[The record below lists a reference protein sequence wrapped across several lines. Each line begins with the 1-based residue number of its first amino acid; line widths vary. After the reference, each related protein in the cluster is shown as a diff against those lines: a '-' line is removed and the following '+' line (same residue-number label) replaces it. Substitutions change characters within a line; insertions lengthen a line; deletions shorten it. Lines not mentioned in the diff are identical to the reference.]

1 MRLRGTKV
9 ELEEAGE
16 DTDGMA
22 NSVSQLQQKL
32 LALSHGKVNI
42 MSDADTYKN
51 STEILRDM
59 ADAWGEMTDAERAAA
74 LELMGGKRQG
84 NILASIIENF
94 DIVEDVI
101 QKSMDAEGSA
111 IEENEKYLDSIDGKT
126 KQFTNSLQTMWMNAI
141 DSEVVKGFVD
151 FGTTLIRIFDQINQ
165 NNPLGILGSLVIVG
179 GTLYGAYKGFPKIL
193 SLVVRSIKGSV
204 VAITANISASKAL
217 RAEQIAGIATEEA
230 IALSK
235 SKTAA
240 VTGTKLV
247 EMLAEKN
254 ATISNT
260 ALDWLAAHAEEN
272 LTRQKIL
279 AAVASG
285 ELAKADAVAMLATS
299 GLARSVKDLWAAF
312 LASPLAPIAAGLLAI
327 GATLWVIDYF
337 TVSFKEAKEQLEK
350 TTEELETVQS
360 EIESLNNELKTT
372 SDRIDEL
379 NAKDKLTIVEEEE
392 LKALRAQNDELKAQ
406 IELKKQS
413 EQILKNQQAKD
424 ALAAYE
430 RDESFKTISYIE
442 TDSTGAATGDFVE
455 LAPEVDRYLED
466 RRKNTEALTKANK
479 ELEKAQKD
487 LLNTGGKDTRSGW
500 EKFWGLKSDEQK
512 AVDDAIANV
521 EKYEKAV
528 EDSEGNI
535 VNLLKEREELYG
547 DVGFFYG
554 DPKDLTETQKQWNET
569 LTQIKAD
576 AYKAYI
582 ELDNTGKAASNAFK
596 EISSRQFFSDELEN
610 IQNQVGITGEELA
623 DMWAN
628 AVPETEDPYGLRA
641 FIQNLIDAGIIA
653 DTSVESMQRVVDLSI
668 AMSDSTSDAEKA
680 NKRLARSQ
688 KRLEYYKLAKELN
701 KYKNIQGKMDDILV
715 RDLKTKKAQLLA
727 LAAEIEAYDILGDEI
742 DDIKQKY
749 ADLEAAKE
757 TDENRKYGDN
767 LADAIATLI
776 EGYQTT
782 NLGTGAV
789 GAARN
794 ILIPESVYEGAK
806 TTREKLD
813 KEYEY
818 LTQTLGKFMS
828 IEYGD
833 DGVLTNVELTP
844 SGIDTFLDM
853 LVSKELMT
861 KSEDGIYKFT
871 DKASTD
877 LGMLAKQAD
886 VTKDV
891 LYAVFTAVDEAD
903 ANRPFTGS
911 SVFDHFI
918 QDTETQLHNAQL
930 KLTNSEIDLIDAQ
943 QEVFKYDK
951 GTEEYKKAFE
961 DQETALKNYN
971 AALLEYS
978 EASKLARKDAADFLK
993 TQEKYNKKQEEINGL
1008 LDDYNKASEEDKG
1021 GIAKQIEEATKEL
1034 SEYGAL
1040 LEDYGVS
1047 EFTITIAMEQI
1058 DADIAAIE
1066 DKYENFA
1073 DQVEFDE
1080 KSGKYQLKSGIT
1092 FVEGTEDQ
1100 KAMDEY
1106 IALLNEK
1113 YALNVFLGDDAID
1126 SLSVLQDIASTLQTI
1141 SDVLTGVTT
1150 KKWIISVGANIGKKV
1165 QEFWDWVTGN
1175 SGDVQVDI
1183 PATNTSSSTNNSIAS
1198 GNLIHVNG
1206 SDGIK
1211 SNEHNSLVGELGRE
1225 MVADPRTGTY
1235 YTVGDNGAEFVDLPK
1250 GAIVFNHKQT
1260 EALLRNGHI
1269 SSRGR
1274 ALVNG
1279 NAYAGEDEVLRY
1291 LTQGNPT
1298 ASGALSKP
1306 LQDFG
1311 HIIEDATSSTDD
1323 AKDSFDELI
1332 DWFEILTEETDH
1344 QISVMEAQLD
1354 NAVGIDQKSSIY
1366 AGLAVLEK
1374 NKMDDYNKG
1383 IALYTKEANKFLS
1396 KIPDKYKAMA
1406 KDGSVAIT
1414 EFIGE
1419 ANESTVEA
1427 INNYRNYIGKVHDL
1441 QQGLIESETHIS
1453 NLRVEKLQMIS
1464 EEYDN
1469 QIGLLESLNNKIQSQ
1484 IDLLEEQ
1491 GERISANYYNAM
1503 IANTEQQIALMNSK
1517 RAAMQAE
1524 FNNAVASGDVKYA
1537 SSDWYEMKNAIDAVD
1552 ASILEAQ
1559 TSIASFEKSIRDL
1572 HWEEFDRI
1580 IDRISSVAD
1589 EAANL
1594 RDLLGEDEDMV
1605 DEMGDWTKEGI
1616 ASLGLLAQEMENAE
1630 YRAKLYADE
1639 IEWLNKNWKKEG
1651 YSVDEYNEKLQ
1662 ELKDGQ
1668 WGSIDA
1674 YENAK
1679 DAIVDLNKTRV
1690 DAVKDG
1696 LQKEIDAYEEL
1707 IEKQKESLQAQKD
1720 EHDWRNTVKDHTN
1733 KISDIQRQIDAL
1745 AGDTSAAANA
1755 RRKQLQE
1762 ELAAAEDEYNET
1774 LYDRE
1779 IEMQQEALDKELEMY
1794 RENKEAEMEE
1804 WDKYLTQ
1811 EEKVLQDSFT
1821 AVKANAELIHTTLLE
1836 TATKYGISITSN
1848 ITEPWKQGQ
1857 NAIAAYST
1865 EFDNATSSYISQ
1877 LDSIRQSLI
1886 NLQNQANITA
1896 GALLNTLNQSYTY
1909 SGENTTSGG
1918 NTTSR
1923 NNYFLPE
1930 YSLPTNGGNTGSAN
1944 STAGASSVSVG
1955 SKVTVDQ
1962 SATNFT
1968 RDGGNGTKMQ
1978 SWVPGSSFDVMQV
1991 SGNEVLIGKNGQVT
2005 GWVKKSD
2012 LVGYSSGGNSGGG
2025 SSRGGSSSGGGSSST
2040 SKTYTGSSSSGGTY
2054 TIGSEKGKDFVSK
2067 APAGSKLTGGDGSK
2081 WTKNSDGST
2090 TIEKNG
2096 KKYTVPKHAKGTM
2109 GVKSDEL
2116 AWIDENGLEEIV
2128 MHAQDGRLTYLTKGS
2143 AVIPNPLVDNIME
2156 WGKIDPR
2163 TWIDKNRPNTIPA
2176 NIMTQNN
2183 HIELSVAKL
2192 IHIEHADKDSIPE
2205 IQEAVKKQLDSY
2217 MKTLNAG
2224 IKKYSR

>member
-1 MRLRGTKV
+1 MNNFAISSTGIGEALQRSASALAAAGNSIDESVALITAANSVVQNPEQVGTALKTLSMRLRGTKV

-84 NILASIIENF
+84 NVLASIIENF

-179 GTLYGAYKGFPKIL
+179 GTLYGAYKGLPQLFSSGIS
-193 SLVVRSIKGSV
+193 SLAQYAVGIKGVQLATEGLTKSQY
-204 VAITANISASKAL
+204 ATQLATTILGDKQKEAALAALFGASADDTAT
-217 RAEQIAGIATEEA
+217 IATNLKTKAEIRAALAATGLEGKELDLAVSSVLAA
-230 IALSK
+230 IG
-235 SKTAA
+235 SKTLSGSLTLLAKNIGA
-240 VTGTKLV
+240 VT
-247 EMLAEKN
+247 LA
-254 ATISNT
+254 
-260 ALDWLAAHAEEN
+260 
-272 LTRQKIL
+272 IL
-279 AAVASG
+279 
-285 ELAKADAVAMLATS
+285 K
-299 GLARSVKDLWAAF
+299 
-312 LASPLAPIAAGLLAI
+312 SPIFWI
-327 GATLWVIDYF
+327 GATIVGVIAAIDYF
-337 TVSFKEAKEQLEK
+337 TLSFKEAKEQLEK

-406 IELKKQS
+406 IELEKQR

-528 EDSEGNI
+528 EDSESNI

-767 LADAIATLI
+767 LADAVATLI

-1080 KSGKYQLKSGIT
+1080 KSGKAS
-1092 FVEGTEDQ
+1092 
-1100 KAMDEY
+1100 
-1106 IALLNEK
+1106 N
-1113 YALNVFLGDDAID
+1113 
-1126 SLSVLQDIASTLQTI
+1126 STL
-1141 SDVLTGVTT
+1141 
-1150 KKWIISVGANIGKKV
+1150 
-1165 QEFWDWVTGN
+1165 
-1175 SGDVQVDI
+1175 
-1183 PATNTSSSTNNSIAS
+1183 
-1198 GNLIHVNG
+1198 
-1206 SDGIK
+1206 
-1211 SNEHNSLVGELGRE
+1211 
-1225 MVADPRTGTY
+1225 
-1235 YTVGDNGAEFVDLPK
+1235 
-1250 GAIVFNHKQT
+1250 
-1260 EALLRNGHI
+1260 
-1269 SSRGR
+1269 
-1274 ALVNG
+1274 
-1279 NAYAGEDEVLRY
+1279 
-1291 LTQGNPT
+1291 
-1298 ASGALSKP
+1298 LS
-1306 LQDFG
+1306 
-1311 HIIEDATSSTDD
+1311 
-1323 AKDSFDELI
+1323 
-1332 DWFEILTEETDH
+1332 
-1344 QISVMEAQLD
+1344 
-1354 NAVGIDQKSSIY
+1354 
-1366 AGLAVLEK
+1366 
-1374 NKMDDYNKG
+1374 
-1383 IALYTKEANKFLS
+1383 
-1396 KIPDKYKAMA
+1396 
-1406 KDGSVAIT
+1406 
-1414 EFIGE
+1414 
-1419 ANESTVEA
+1419 
-1427 INNYRNYIGKVHDL
+1427 
-1441 QQGLIESETHIS
+1441 
-1453 NLRVEKLQMIS
+1453 
-1464 EEYDN
+1464 
-1469 QIGLLESLNNKIQSQ
+1469 
-1484 IDLLEEQ
+1484 
-1491 GERISANYYNAM
+1491 
-1503 IANTEQQIALMNSK
+1503 
-1517 RAAMQAE
+1517 
-1524 FNNAVASGDVKYA
+1524 FNNCAALRTRSN
-1537 SSDWYEMKNAIDAVD
+1537 SP
-1552 ASILEAQ
+1552 AQ
-1559 TSIASFEKSIRDL
+1559 
-1572 HWEEFDRI
+1572 
-1580 IDRISSVAD
+1580 
-1589 EAANL
+1589 
-1594 RDLLGEDEDMV
+1594 
-1605 DEMGDWTKEGI
+1605 
-1616 ASLGLLAQEMENAE
+1616 
-1630 YRAKLYADE
+1630 
-1639 IEWLNKNWKKEG
+1639 
-1651 YSVDEYNEKLQ
+1651 YSPY
-1662 ELKDGQ
+1662 
-1668 WGSIDA
+1668 
-1674 YENAK
+1674 
-1679 DAIVDLNKTRV
+1679 
-1690 DAVKDG
+1690 
-1696 LQKEIDAYEEL
+1696 
-1707 IEKQKESLQAQKD
+1707 
-1720 EHDWRNTVKDHTN
+1720 
-1733 KISDIQRQIDAL
+1733 KI
-1745 AGDTSAAANA
+1745 
-1755 RRKQLQE
+1755 
-1762 ELAAAEDEYNET
+1762 
-1774 LYDRE
+1774 
-1779 IEMQQEALDKELEMY
+1779 
-1794 RENKEAEMEE
+1794 
-1804 WDKYLTQ
+1804 
-1811 EEKVLQDSFT
+1811 
-1821 AVKANAELIHTTLLE
+1821 
-1836 TATKYGISITSN
+1836 
-1848 ITEPWKQGQ
+1848 
-1857 NAIAAYST
+1857 
-1865 EFDNATSSYISQ
+1865 
-1877 LDSIRQSLI
+1877 
-1886 NLQNQANITA
+1886 
-1896 GALLNTLNQSYTY
+1896 
-1909 SGENTTSGG
+1909 
-1918 NTTSR
+1918 
-1923 NNYFLPE
+1923 
-1930 YSLPTNGGNTGSAN
+1930 
-1944 STAGASSVSVG
+1944 
-1955 SKVTVDQ
+1955 
-1962 SATNFT
+1962 
-1968 RDGGNGTKMQ
+1968 
-1978 SWVPGSSFDVMQV
+1978 
-1991 SGNEVLIGKNGQVT
+1991 
-2005 GWVKKSD
+2005 
-2012 LVGYSSGGNSGGG
+2012 
-2025 SSRGGSSSGGGSSST
+2025 
-2040 SKTYTGSSSSGGTY
+2040 
-2054 TIGSEKGKDFVSK
+2054 
-2067 APAGSKLTGGDGSK
+2067 
-2081 WTKNSDGST
+2081 
-2090 TIEKNG
+2090 
-2096 KKYTVPKHAKGTM
+2096 
-2109 GVKSDEL
+2109 
-2116 AWIDENGLEEIV
+2116 
-2128 MHAQDGRLTYLTKGS
+2128 
-2143 AVIPNPLVDNIME
+2143 
-2156 WGKIDPR
+2156 
-2163 TWIDKNRPNTIPA
+2163 
-2176 NIMTQNN
+2176 
-2183 HIELSVAKL
+2183 
-2192 IHIEHADKDSIPE
+2192 
-2205 IQEAVKKQLDSY
+2205 
-2217 MKTLNAG
+2217 
-2224 IKKYSR
+2224 

>member
-126 KQFTNSLQTMWMNAI
+126 KQFTNTLQTMWMNAI

-179 GTLYGAYKGFPKIL
+179 GTLYGAYKGFPALIGLITTATKARI
-193 SLVVRSIKGSV
+193 G
-204 VAITANISASKAL
+204 AITA
-217 RAEQIAGIATEEA
+217 ETIATEALNNAKAREQIMSIDSLTDKQKEAAVSALLTTVKGKETISTSLNTVEKIKAALATQGLQDAEVEA
-230 IALSK
+230 IISALGLTGAN
-235 SKTAA
+235 KTLADSFKA
-240 VTGTKLV
+240 VG
-247 EMLAEKN
+247 AS
-254 ATISNT
+254 A
-260 ALDWLAAHAEEN
+260 LAA
-272 LTRQKIL
+272 L
-279 AAVASG
+279 
-285 ELAKADAVAMLATS
+285 KAI
-299 GLARSVKDLWAAF
+299 W
-312 LASPLAPIAAGLLAI
+312 PILAI
-327 GATLWVIDYF
+327 GAVIGVAVVAIDYF

-350 TTEELETVQS
+350 TSEELETVQS

-406 IELKKQS
+406 IELEKQR

-466 RRKNTEALTKANK
+466 RRKNTEALIKANK
-479 ELEKAQKD
+479 DLEKAQND

-528 EDSEGNI
+528 EDSESNI

-576 AYKAYI
+576 AHKAYI
-582 ELDNTGKAASNAFK
+582 ELDNTGKAVSNAFK

-610 IQNQVGITGEELA
+610 IQNQVGITGEDLTA
-623 DMWAN
+623 MWEN
-628 AVPETEDPYGLRA
+628 AAPETEDPYGLRA
-641 FIQNLIDAGIIA
+641 FIQNLIDAGVIA
-653 DTSVESMQRVVDLSI
+653 DTSAESMQKVVDLAI
-668 AMSDSTSDAEKA
+668 IMSDGTSDAEQA

-688 KRLEYYKLAKELN
+688 KRLDYYKLAKQLN
-701 KYKNIQGKMDDILV
+701 GYINAQDGTISNDKEAIEITRKKMQALAIEIDAYDLLSDKLSEAKQSFEEFSNAQETDANSDYTDDISAMF
-715 RDLKTKKAQLLA
+715 KA
-727 LAAEIEAYDILGDEI
+727 IVD
-742 DDIKQKY
+742 
-749 ADLEAAKE
+749 
-757 TDENRKYGDN
+757 
-767 LADAIATLI
+767 
-776 EGYQTT
+776 GYQSAEMGSETFK
-782 NLGTGAV
+782 
-789 GAARN
+789 AAFTS
-794 ILIPESVYEGAK
+794 LIPESVYKDIDTLQGKYEAAASYIRDTLSNYFNIEYDDDGAIS
-806 TTREKLD
+806 
-813 KEYEY
+813 
-818 LTQTLGKFMS
+818 S
-828 IEYGD
+828 IEVATKNIQNFIEDAKAKGLMD
-833 DGVLTNVELTP
+833 FTDGVWTVNETDFEQFAKKM
-844 SGIDTFLDM
+844 GITEEM
-853 LVSKELMT
+853 LVAIGEQMDKVDADWITGDRTSFFD
-861 KSEDGIYKFT
+861 SFT
-871 DKASTD
+871 
-877 LGMLAKQAD
+877 M
-886 VTKDV
+886 
-891 LYAVFTAVDEAD
+891 
-903 ANRPFTGS
+903 
-911 SVFDHFI
+911 
-918 QDTETQLHNAQL
+918 DTET
-930 KLTNSEIDLIDAQ
+930 EIYKNVQALAALDEQLIDGKISA
-943 QEVFKYDK
+943 D
-951 GTEEYKKAFE
+951 EYKAKY
-961 DQETALKNYN
+961 QEFTDSIKRNTNDAIENIKGYN
-971 AALLEYS
+971 
-978 EASKLARKDAADFLK
+978 EASKEVDGLAEQLASAKDKLK
-993 TQEKYNKKQEEINGL
+993 ELQDSGASESEINL
-1008 LDDYNKASEEDKG
+1008 AYKDITDI
-1021 GIAKQIEEATKEL
+1021 IAKLDIAQQKKDEFTVPSQIELTFAQDSIAAQYEALKAQWTNT
-1034 SEYGAL
+1034 
-1040 LEDYGVS
+1040 
-1047 EFTITIAMEQI
+1047 TITLPV
-1058 DADIAAIE
+1058 D
-1066 DKYENFA
+1066 
-1073 DQVEFDE
+1073 
-1080 KSGKYQLKSGIT
+1080 
-1092 FVEGTEDQ
+1092 
-1100 KAMDEY
+1100 
-1106 IALLNEK
+1106 
-1113 YALNVFLGDDAID
+1113 LNVD
-1126 SLSVLQDIASTLQTI
+1126 
-1141 SDVLTGVTT
+1141 
-1150 KKWIISVGANIGKKV
+1150 
-1165 QEFWDWVTGN
+1165 
-1175 SGDVQVDI
+1175 
-1183 PATNTSSSTNNSIAS
+1183 PATNQLIKFDEESGEYVISAELEGLSDAEMGLLQEYVDLVNTQATINVYMDNYEQEAQKVEDLKAVAQETQNILANLDVTVEAAEAIKTLENIKSLSESLKDKTVKVTTVEEKVDAGTRSPTWLEKVFGFAKGTAYAQGNWGAGVNTNNA
-1198 GNLIHVNG
+1198 
-1206 SDGIK
+1206 
-1211 SNEHNSLVGELGRE
+1211 LVGELGPELRVRDGKYE
-1225 MVADPRTGTY
+1225 LLGE
-1235 YTVGDNGAEFVDLPK
+1235 NGAEFTDVKPND
-1250 GAIVFNHKQT
+1250 IIFNAKQT
-1260 EALLRNGHI
+1260 EEIFKNGHI
-1269 SSRGR
+1269 NSRGK
-1274 ALVNG
+1274 
-1279 NAYAGEDEVLRY
+1279 AYASGTSGTMYPGGAITSAFGGEIPNWLPKDN
-1291 LTQGNPT
+1291 TI
-1298 ASGALSKP
+1298 
-1306 LQDFG
+1306 QDFG
-1311 HIIEDATSSTDD
+1311 HIIEDATSSADD

-1332 DWFEILTEETDH
+1332 DWFEILTEEIDH
-1344 QISVMEAQLD
+1344 QISIMEAQLD
-1354 NAVGIDQKSSIY
+1354 NAVGVDQKSSIY

-1396 KIPDKYKAMA
+1396 QIPDKYKAMA

-1414 EFIGE
+1414 EFVGE
-1419 ANESTVEA
+1419 ANEAAVDA
-1427 INNYRNYIGKVHDL
+1427 INSYRDYIGKVHDL
-1441 QQGLIESETHIS
+1441 QQQLIETETRIS
-1453 NLRVEKLQMIS
+1453 NLRVEKIQMIS
-1464 EEYDN
+1464 EEYEN
-1469 QIGLLESLNNKIQSQ
+1469 QIGLIENLNNKIQSQ

-1491 GERISANYYNAM
+1491 SERISANYYNAM
-1503 IANTEQQIALMNSK
+1503 IANTEQQIALMNSQ

-1616 ASLGLLAQEMENAE
+1616 ASLGLLAQEMENAK

-1668 WGSIDA
+1668 WDSIDA
-1674 YENAK
+1674 YESAK

-1690 DAVKDG
+1690 DAIKDG
-1696 LQKEIDAYEEL
+1696 IEKEIDAYQKL
-1707 IEKQKESLQAQKD
+1707 IEAQKESLQAQKD
-1720 EHDWRNTVKDHTN
+1720 EHDWRNTVKDHTT
-1733 KISDIQRQIDAL
+1733 KISDIQRQIDSM
-1745 AGDTSAAANA
+1745 AGDTSAAASA

-1779 IEMQQEALDKELEMY
+1779 IEMQQETLDKELEMY

-1821 AVKANAELIHTTLLE
+1821 AVKANAELIHATLLE

-1865 EFDNATSSYISQ
+1865 EFDNATSNYISQ

-1944 STAGASSVSVG
+1944 STAGANSVSVG

-1968 RDGGNGTKMQ
+1968 RDGGKGTKMQ

-2128 MHAQDGRLTYLTKGS
+2128 MHAQGGKLTYLTKGS
-2143 AVIPNPLVDNIME
+2143 TVIPHDISENLIELGKVDPQM
-2156 WGKIDPR
+2156 WM
-2163 TWIDKNRPNTIPA
+2163 DKNRPNTIPA

>member
-1 MRLRGTKV
+1 MSAGNDLEQSVAMIAAANRVLQDPSQVGSALRTISLRIRGTSVK
-9 ELEEAGE
+9 ELEALGE
-16 DTDGMA
+16 ETDGA
-22 NSVSQLQQKL
+22 VESVSKLQEKIKGL
-32 LALSHGKVNI
+32 TGI
-42 MSDADTYKN
+42 D
-51 STEILRDM
+51 IL
-59 ADAWGEMTDAERAAA
+59 TDAGDYKSTYEVLKEIAEVWPTLSDMSRAGA
-74 LELMGGKRQG
+74 LELLAGKNRSNAVAAILT
-84 NILASIIENF
+84 NI
-94 DIVEDVI
+94 EDLEGAYEKAM
-101 QKSMDAEGSA
+101 QAEGSA
-111 IEENEKYLDSIDGKT
+111 MAENEKYLDSIQGRID
-126 KQFTNSLQTMWMNAI
+126 QFNNAFQTMWNDELGSGIIKAFIGIGTEAVKLIDKLGLLQTIVLGFAAI
-141 DSEVVKGFVD
+141 KFGKILFKGFKFSD
-151 FGTTLIRIFDQINQ
+151 IIKEISSLTMGMNIFK
-165 NNPLGILGSLVIVG
+165 
-179 GTLYGAYKGFPKIL
+179 KG
-193 SLVVRSIKGSV
+193 
-204 VAITANISASKAL
+204 
-217 RAEQIAGIATEEA
+217 A
-230 IALSK
+230 IASTLASTGQ
-235 SKTAA
+235 TAA
-240 VTGTKLV
+240 NGL
-247 EMLAEKN
+247 
-254 ATISNT
+254 
-260 ALDWLAAHAEEN
+260 
-272 LTRQKIL
+272 
-279 AAVASG
+279 
-285 ELAKADAVAMLATS
+285 LATS
-299 GLARSVKDLWAAF
+299 FKVLALDIWGAVK
-312 LASPLAPIAAGLLAI
+312 AI
-327 GATLWVIDYF
+327 GAFLLTNPVGWAILATGAIVGIIAAINHF
-337 TVSFKEAKEQLEK
+337 TVSFEEAKEQLEK
-350 TTEELETVQS
+350 TSEELETVQS

-406 IELKKQS
+406 IELEKQR

-528 EDSEGNI
+528 EDSENNI
-535 VNLLKEREELYG
+535 VSLLKEREELYG

-576 AYKAYI
+576 AHKTYI

-623 DMWAN
+623 GMWAN

-668 AMSDSTSDAEKA
+668 AMSDGTSDAEKA

-701 KYKNIQGKMDDILV
+701 KYTNNIENLTDAQREEINTIRKKMSALAVEIDGYDLLGDKLSEVKQSFEEFSSAQEADSNSDYTDDISAMLQAV
-715 RDLKTKKAQLLA
+715 
-727 LAAEIEAYDILGDEI
+727 
-742 DDIKQKY
+742 
-749 ADLEAAKE
+749 
-757 TDENRKYGDN
+757 
-767 LADAIATLI
+767 I
-776 EGYQTT
+776 EGYQSAEMGSEAFKSAFTS
-782 NLGTGAV
+782 
-789 GAARN
+789 
-794 ILIPESVYEGAK
+794 LIPESVYKDIDTLQGKYEAAASYIRDTLSNYFNIEYDDDGLVSSIEVTTKNIQNFIEDAEAK
-806 TTREKLD
+806 GLMTFTDGVWKVNETDFEQFAQKMGITEEMLLAIGEQMDKVDADWITGDLTSFFDSFTMDAETEIYKNIKALAALD
-813 KEYEY
+813 EQLLDNKISSDEYASKYKEYTDKIKENTNEIISNINGY
-818 LTQTLGKFMS
+818 NEATKNVDSLTEQ
-828 IEYGD
+828 
-833 DGVLTNVELTP
+833 LTSAKDKL
-844 SGIDTFLDM
+844 
-853 LVSKELMT
+853 KELQDSGASESEINLA
-861 KSEDGIYKFT
+861 SEDIKRIIGELDIAINQKNE
-871 DKASTD
+871 
-877 LGMLAKQAD
+877 LGMPSQIELEFAQDSISAQYEALKAQWTNETITLPVDLNVDPATNQLIKFDEESGEYVISAELEGLSDAEMGLLQEYVDLVNTQGTINVYMDNYEQEAQKVEDLKAVAQETQNILANLD
-886 VTKDV
+886 VTVEATEAIKTLNTVKSLADSIKDKTV
-891 LYAVFTAVDEAD
+891 NVTTY
-903 ANRPFTGS
+903 
-911 SVFDHFI
+911 
-918 QDTETQLHNAQL
+918 TET
-930 KLTNSEIDLIDAQ
+930 
-943 QEVFKYDK
+943 VDK
-951 GTEEYKKAFE
+951 GTRKEKWYEALWTFAKG
-961 DQETALKNYN
+961 TAY
-971 AALLEYS
+971 AQGSWRA
-978 EASKLARKDAADFLK
+978 
-993 TQEKYNKKQEEINGL
+993 
-1008 LDDYNKASEEDKG
+1008 
-1021 GIAKQIEEATKEL
+1021 
-1034 SEYGAL
+1034 
-1040 LEDYGVS
+1040 GVS
-1047 EFTITIAMEQI
+1047 TN
-1058 DADIAAIE
+1058 DA
-1066 DKYENFA
+1066 
-1073 DQVEFDE
+1073 
-1080 KSGKYQLKSGIT
+1080 
-1092 FVEGTEDQ
+1092 
-1100 KAMDEY
+1100 
-1106 IALLNEK
+1106 
-1113 YALNVFLGDDAID
+1113 
-1126 SLSVLQDIASTLQTI
+1126 
-1141 SDVLTGVTT
+1141 
-1150 KKWIISVGANIGKKV
+1150 
-1165 QEFWDWVTGN
+1165 
-1175 SGDVQVDI
+1175 
-1183 PATNTSSSTNNSIAS
+1183 
-1198 GNLIHVNG
+1198 
-1206 SDGIK
+1206 
-1211 SNEHNSLVGELGRE
+1211 LVGELGPELRVRDGKYE
-1225 MVADPRTGTY
+1225 VLGE
-1235 YTVGDNGAEFVDLPK
+1235 NGAEFTDVKPND
-1250 GAIVFNHKQT
+1250 IIFNAKQT
-1260 EALLRNGHI
+1260 EEIFKNGHI
-1269 SSRGR
+1269 SSRGK
-1274 ALVNG
+1274 
-1279 NAYAGEDEVLRY
+1279 AYVGGTSGTMYTGGAIAPAFGGEVLNWFPRDN
-1291 LTQGNPT
+1291 TI
-1298 ASGALSKP
+1298 
-1306 LQDFG
+1306 QDFG
-1311 HIIEDATSSTDD
+1311 HIIEDATSSADD

-1332 DWFEILTEETDH
+1332 DWFEILTEEIDH

-1374 NKMDDYNKG
+1374 NKMDAYNKG

-1396 KIPDKYKAMA
+1396 QIPDKYKAMA

-1414 EFIGE
+1414 EFVGE
-1419 ANESTVEA
+1419 ANEAAVDA
-1427 INNYRNYIGKVHDL
+1427 INSYRDYIGKVHDL
-1441 QQGLIESETHIS
+1441 QQQLIETETRIS
-1453 NLRVEKLQMIS
+1453 NLRVEKIQMIS
-1464 EEYDN
+1464 EEYEN
-1469 QIGLLESLNNKIQSQ
+1469 QIGLIENLNNKIQSQ

-1491 GERISANYYNAM
+1491 SERISANYYNAM
-1503 IANTEQQIALMNSK
+1503 IANTEQQIALMNSQ
-1517 RAAMQAE
+1517 RGAMQAE

-1668 WGSIDA
+1668 WDSIDA
-1674 YENAK
+1674 YESAK

-1690 DAVKDG
+1690 DAIKDG
-1696 LQKEIDAYEEL
+1696 IEKEIDAYQKL
-1707 IEKQKESLQAQKD
+1707 IEAQKESLQAQKD
-1720 EHDWRNTVKDHTN
+1720 EHDWRNTVKDHTT
-1733 KISDIQRQIDAL
+1733 KISDIQRQIDSM
-1745 AGDTSAAANA
+1745 AGDTSAAASA

-1865 EFDNATSSYISQ
+1865 EFDNATSNYISQ

-1909 SGENTTSGG
+1909 SGQNTTSGG

-1930 YSLPTNGGNTGSAN
+1930 YPLPTNGGNTGSAN
-1944 STAGASSVSVG
+1944 SAAGASSVSVG

-2025 SSRGGSSSGGGSSST
+2025 SSGRGSSSGGGS

-2128 MHAQDGRLTYLTKGS
+2128 MHAQGGKLTYLTKGS
-2143 AVIPNPLVDNIME
+2143 AVIPHDISENLIELGKVDPQM
-2156 WGKIDPR
+2156 WM
-2163 TWIDKNRPNTIPA
+2163 DKNRPNTIPA

>member
-1 MRLRGTKV
+1 MNNFAISSTGIGEALQRSASALAAAGNSIDESVALITAANSVVQNPEQVGTALKTLSMRLRGTKV

-84 NILASIIENF
+84 NVLASIIENF

-126 KQFTNSLQTMWMNAI
+126 KQFTNTLQTMWMNAI

-179 GTLYGAYKGFPKIL
+179 GTLYGAYKGFPALIGLITTEKIKAAL
-193 SLVVRSIKGSV
+193 ATQGLEGAEAEAIITALGLTGANTTLAGSFKAVGAAALAALKAIWPILVIGAVIGVAV
-204 VAITANISASKAL
+204 VAI
-217 RAEQIAGIATEEA
+217 
-230 IALSK
+230 
-235 SKTAA
+235 
-240 VTGTKLV
+240 
-247 EMLAEKN
+247 
-254 ATISNT
+254 
-260 ALDWLAAHAEEN
+260 DH
-272 LTRQKIL
+272 
-279 AAVASG
+279 
-285 ELAKADAVAMLATS
+285 
-299 GLARSVKDLWAAF
+299 
-312 LASPLAPIAAGLLAI
+312 
-327 GATLWVIDYF
+327 F

-406 IELKKQS
+406 IELEKQR

-487 LLNTGGKDTRSGW
+487 LLNTGGNDTRSGW

-528 EDSEGNI
+528 EDSESNI

-554 DPKDLTETQKQWNET
+554 DPKNLTKAQKQWNET

-628 AVPETEDPYGLRA
+628 AVPETKDPYGLRA

-668 AMSDSTSDAEKA
+668 AMSDGSSKAEIA
-680 NKRLARSQ
+680 NKRLTRSQ

-701 KYKNIQGKMDDILV
+701 KYTNNVENLTDAQREEINTIRKKMSALAVEIDEYDLLGDKLSEVKQSFEEFSSAQEADSNSDYTDDISAMLQAV
-715 RDLKTKKAQLLA
+715 
-727 LAAEIEAYDILGDEI
+727 
-742 DDIKQKY
+742 
-749 ADLEAAKE
+749 
-757 TDENRKYGDN
+757 
-767 LADAIATLI
+767 I
-776 EGYQTT
+776 EGYQSAEMGSEAFKSAFTS
-782 NLGTGAV
+782 
-789 GAARN
+789 
-794 ILIPESVYEGAK
+794 LIPESVYKDIDTLQGK
-806 TTREKLD
+806 
-813 KEYEY
+813 YEAAASY
-818 LTQTLGKFMS
+818 IRDTLSNYFN

-833 DGVLTNVELTP
+833 DG
-844 SGIDTFLDM
+844 
-853 LVSKELMT
+853 LVSSIEVTTKNIQNFIEDAEAKGLMTFTDGVWKVNENDFEQFAQKMGITEEMLLAIGEQMDKVDADWITGDLTSFFDSFTMDAETEIYKNIKALAALDEQLLDNKISPDEYASKYKEYTDKIKENTNEIISNINGYNEATKNVDSLTEQLTSAKDKLKELQDSGASESEINLA
-861 KSEDGIYKFT
+861 SEDIQRIIEELDIAINKK
-871 DKASTD
+871 DE
-877 LGMLAKQAD
+877 LGMPSQIELEFAQDSISAQYEALKAQWTNETITLPVDLNVDPATNQLIKFDEESGEYVISAELEGLSDAEMGLLQEYVALVNTQRTINVYMDNYEQEAQKVEDLKAVAQETQDILENLD
-886 VTKDV
+886 VTVEATEAIKTLNTVKSLADSIKDKTV
-891 LYAVFTAVDEAD
+891 NVTIY
-903 ANRPFTGS
+903 
-911 SVFDHFI
+911 
-918 QDTETQLHNAQL
+918 TET
-930 KLTNSEIDLIDAQ
+930 
-943 QEVFKYDK
+943 VDK
-951 GTEEYKKAFE
+951 GTRKEKWYEALWPFAKG
-961 DQETALKNYN
+961 TAY
-971 AALLEYS
+971 AQGSWRA
-978 EASKLARKDAADFLK
+978 
-993 TQEKYNKKQEEINGL
+993 
-1008 LDDYNKASEEDKG
+1008 
-1021 GIAKQIEEATKEL
+1021 
-1034 SEYGAL
+1034 
-1040 LEDYGVS
+1040 GVS
-1047 EFTITIAMEQI
+1047 TN
-1058 DADIAAIE
+1058 DA
-1066 DKYENFA
+1066 
-1073 DQVEFDE
+1073 
-1080 KSGKYQLKSGIT
+1080 
-1092 FVEGTEDQ
+1092 
-1100 KAMDEY
+1100 
-1106 IALLNEK
+1106 
-1113 YALNVFLGDDAID
+1113 
-1126 SLSVLQDIASTLQTI
+1126 
-1141 SDVLTGVTT
+1141 
-1150 KKWIISVGANIGKKV
+1150 
-1165 QEFWDWVTGN
+1165 
-1175 SGDVQVDI
+1175 
-1183 PATNTSSSTNNSIAS
+1183 
-1198 GNLIHVNG
+1198 
-1206 SDGIK
+1206 
-1211 SNEHNSLVGELGRE
+1211 LVGELGPELRVRDGKYE
-1225 MVADPRTGTY
+1225 VLGE
-1235 YTVGDNGAEFVDLPK
+1235 NGAEFTDVKPND
-1250 GAIVFNHKQT
+1250 IIFNAKQT
-1260 EALLRNGHI
+1260 EEIFKNGHI
-1269 SSRGR
+1269 SSRGK
-1274 ALVNG
+1274 
-1279 NAYAGEDEVLRY
+1279 AYVDGTSGTIASAFGGEVPNWFPRDN
-1291 LTQGNPT
+1291 T
-1298 ASGALSKP
+1298 

-1332 DWFEILTEETDH
+1332 DWFEILTEEVDH

-1491 GERISANYYNAM
+1491 GERISANYYNAI
-1503 IANTEQQIALMNSK
+1503 IANTEQQIAFMNSK

-1594 RDLLGEDEDMV
+1594 RDLLGEGEDMV

-1674 YENAK
+1674 YESAK
-1679 DAIVDLNKTRV
+1679 DAILDLNKVRV
-1690 DAVKDG
+1690 DAIKDG
-1696 LQKEIDAYEEL
+1696 IEKEIDAYQKL
-1707 IEKQKESLQAQKD
+1707 IEAQKESLQAKKD
-1720 EHDWRNTVKDHTN
+1720 
-1733 KISDIQRQIDAL
+1733 
-1745 AGDTSAAANA
+1745 
-1755 RRKQLQE
+1755 
-1762 ELAAAEDEYNET
+1762 
-1774 LYDRE
+1774 
-1779 IEMQQEALDKELEMY
+1779 
-1794 RENKEAEMEE
+1794 
-1804 WDKYLTQ
+1804 
-1811 EEKVLQDSFT
+1811 
-1821 AVKANAELIHTTLLE
+1821 
-1836 TATKYGISITSN
+1836 
-1848 ITEPWKQGQ
+1848 
-1857 NAIAAYST
+1857 
-1865 EFDNATSSYISQ
+1865 
-1877 LDSIRQSLI
+1877 
-1886 NLQNQANITA
+1886 
-1896 GALLNTLNQSYTY
+1896 
-1909 SGENTTSGG
+1909 
-1918 NTTSR
+1918 
-1923 NNYFLPE
+1923 
-1930 YSLPTNGGNTGSAN
+1930 
-1944 STAGASSVSVG
+1944 
-1955 SKVTVDQ
+1955 
-1962 SATNFT
+1962 
-1968 RDGGNGTKMQ
+1968 
-1978 SWVPGSSFDVMQV
+1978 
-1991 SGNEVLIGKNGQVT
+1991 
-2005 GWVKKSD
+2005 
-2012 LVGYSSGGNSGGG
+2012 
-2025 SSRGGSSSGGGSSST
+2025 
-2040 SKTYTGSSSSGGTY
+2040 
-2054 TIGSEKGKDFVSK
+2054 
-2067 APAGSKLTGGDGSK
+2067 
-2081 WTKNSDGST
+2081 
-2090 TIEKNG
+2090 
-2096 KKYTVPKHAKGTM
+2096 
-2109 GVKSDEL
+2109 
-2116 AWIDENGLEEIV
+2116 
-2128 MHAQDGRLTYLTKGS
+2128 
-2143 AVIPNPLVDNIME
+2143 
-2156 WGKIDPR
+2156 
-2163 TWIDKNRPNTIPA
+2163 
-2176 NIMTQNN
+2176 
-2183 HIELSVAKL
+2183 
-2192 IHIEHADKDSIPE
+2192 
-2205 IQEAVKKQLDSY
+2205 
-2217 MKTLNAG
+2217 
-2224 IKKYSR
+2224 

>member
-1 MRLRGTKV
+1 MRIRGTSVK
-9 ELEEAGE
+9 ELEALGE
-16 DTDGMA
+16 ETDGA
-22 NSVSQLQQKL
+22 VESVSKLQEKIKGL
-32 LALSHGKVNI
+32 TGV
-42 MSDADTYKN
+42 D
-51 STEILRDM
+51 IL
-59 ADAWGEMTDAERAAA
+59 TDAGDYKSTYEVLKEIAEVWPTLSDMSRAGA
-74 LELMGGKRQG
+74 LELLAGKNRSNAVAAILT
-84 NILASIIENF
+84 NI
-94 DIVEDVI
+94 EDLEGAYEKAM
-101 QKSMDAEGSA
+101 QAEGSA
-111 IEENEKYLDSIDGKT
+111 MAENEKYLDSIQGRID
-126 KQFTNSLQTMWMNAI
+126 QFNNALQTMWN
-141 DSEVVKGFVD
+141 DE
-151 FGTTLIRIFDQINQ
+151 
-165 NNPLGILGSLVIVG
+165 LGSGIIKAFIGIGTEAVKLIDKLGLLQTIV
-179 GTLYGAYKGFPKIL
+179 LGFAAIKFGKIL
-193 SLVVRSIKGSV
+193 FNGFKFSDIIKEISSLTMGMNIFKKG
-204 VAITANISASKAL
+204 
-217 RAEQIAGIATEEA
+217 A
-230 IALSK
+230 IASTLASTGQ
-235 SKTAA
+235 TAA
-240 VTGTKLV
+240 NGL
-247 EMLAEKN
+247 
-254 ATISNT
+254 
-260 ALDWLAAHAEEN
+260 
-272 LTRQKIL
+272 
-279 AAVASG
+279 
-285 ELAKADAVAMLATS
+285 LATS
-299 GLARSVKDLWAAF
+299 FKVLALDIWGAVK
-312 LASPLAPIAAGLLAI
+312 AI
-327 GATLWVIDYF
+327 GAFLLTNPVGWAILATGAIVGIIAAINHF

-350 TTEELETVQS
+350 TSEELETVQS

-406 IELKKQS
+406 IELEKQR

-521 EKYEKAV
+521 EKYEKAI
-528 EDSEGNI
+528 EDSESNI

-623 DMWAN
+623 DMWTN
-628 AVPETEDPYGLRA
+628 AVPETEDPYGLRV

-668 AMSDSTSDAEKA
+668 AMSDGTSDAEKA

-701 KYKNIQGKMDDILV
+701 KYTNNVENLTDAQREEINTIRKKMSALAVEIDGYDLLGDKLSEVKQSFEEFSSAQEADSNSDYTDDISAMLQTV
-715 RDLKTKKAQLLA
+715 
-727 LAAEIEAYDILGDEI
+727 
-742 DDIKQKY
+742 
-749 ADLEAAKE
+749 
-757 TDENRKYGDN
+757 
-767 LADAIATLI
+767 I
-776 EGYQTT
+776 EGYQSAEMGSEAFKSAFTS
-782 NLGTGAV
+782 
-789 GAARN
+789 
-794 ILIPESVYEGAK
+794 LIPESVYKDIDTLQGKYEAAASYIRDTLSNYFNIEYDDDGLVSSIEVTTKNIQNFIEDAEAK
-806 TTREKLD
+806 GLMTFTDGVWKVNENDFEQFAQKMGITEEMLLAIGEQMDKVDADWITGDLTSFFDSFTMDAETEIYKNIKALAALD
-813 KEYEY
+813 EQLLDNKISSDEYASKYKEYTDKIKENTNEIISNINGY
-818 LTQTLGKFMS
+818 NEATKNVDSLTEQ
-828 IEYGD
+828 
-833 DGVLTNVELTP
+833 LTSAKDKL
-844 SGIDTFLDM
+844 
-853 LVSKELMT
+853 KELQDSGASESEINLA
-861 KSEDGIYKFT
+861 SEDIKRIIGELDIAINK
-871 DKASTD
+871 KNE
-877 LGMLAKQAD
+877 LGMPSQIELEFAQDSISAQYEALKAQWTNETITLPVDLNVDPATNQLIKFDEESGEYVISAELEGLSDAEMGLLQEYVDLVNTQGTINVYMDNYEQEAQKVEDLKAVAQETQNILANLD
-886 VTKDV
+886 VTVEATEAIKTLNTVKSLADSIKDKTV
-891 LYAVFTAVDEAD
+891 NVTTY
-903 ANRPFTGS
+903 
-911 SVFDHFI
+911 
-918 QDTETQLHNAQL
+918 TET
-930 KLTNSEIDLIDAQ
+930 
-943 QEVFKYDK
+943 VDK
-951 GTEEYKKAFE
+951 GTRKEKWYEALWTFAKG
-961 DQETALKNYN
+961 TAY
-971 AALLEYS
+971 AQGSWRA
-978 EASKLARKDAADFLK
+978 
-993 TQEKYNKKQEEINGL
+993 
-1008 LDDYNKASEEDKG
+1008 
-1021 GIAKQIEEATKEL
+1021 
-1034 SEYGAL
+1034 
-1040 LEDYGVS
+1040 GVS
-1047 EFTITIAMEQI
+1047 TN
-1058 DADIAAIE
+1058 DA
-1066 DKYENFA
+1066 
-1073 DQVEFDE
+1073 
-1080 KSGKYQLKSGIT
+1080 
-1092 FVEGTEDQ
+1092 
-1100 KAMDEY
+1100 
-1106 IALLNEK
+1106 
-1113 YALNVFLGDDAID
+1113 
-1126 SLSVLQDIASTLQTI
+1126 
-1141 SDVLTGVTT
+1141 
-1150 KKWIISVGANIGKKV
+1150 
-1165 QEFWDWVTGN
+1165 
-1175 SGDVQVDI
+1175 
-1183 PATNTSSSTNNSIAS
+1183 
-1198 GNLIHVNG
+1198 
-1206 SDGIK
+1206 
-1211 SNEHNSLVGELGRE
+1211 LVGELGPELRVRDGKYE
-1225 MVADPRTGTY
+1225 VLGE
-1235 YTVGDNGAEFVDLPK
+1235 NGAEFTDVKPND
-1250 GAIVFNHKQT
+1250 IIFNAKQT
-1260 EALLRNGHI
+1260 EEIFKNGHI
-1269 SSRGR
+1269 SSRGK
-1274 ALVNG
+1274 
-1279 NAYAGEDEVLRY
+1279 AYVGGTSGTMYTGGAIAPAFGGEVLNWFPRDN
-1291 LTQGNPT
+1291 TI
-1298 ASGALSKP
+1298 
-1306 LQDFG
+1306 QDFG
-1311 HIIEDATSSTDD
+1311 HIIEDATSSADD

-1332 DWFEILTEETDH
+1332 DWFEILTEEIDH

-1374 NKMDDYNKG
+1374 NKMDAYNKG

-1396 KIPDKYKAMA
+1396 QIPDKYKAMA

-1414 EFIGE
+1414 EFVGE
-1419 ANESTVEA
+1419 ANEAAVDA
-1427 INNYRNYIGKVHDL
+1427 INSYRDYIGKVHDL
-1441 QQGLIESETHIS
+1441 QQQLIETETRIS
-1453 NLRVEKLQMIS
+1453 NLRVEKIQMIS
-1464 EEYDN
+1464 EEYEN
-1469 QIGLLESLNNKIQSQ
+1469 QIGLIENLNNKIQSQ

-1491 GERISANYYNAM
+1491 SERISANYYNAM
-1503 IANTEQQIALMNSK
+1503 IANTEQQIALMNSQ
-1517 RAAMQAE
+1517 RGAMQAE
-1524 FNNAVASGDVKYA
+1524 FNNAVASGDVKYG

-1668 WGSIDA
+1668 LDSIDA
-1674 YENAK
+1674 YESAK

-1720 EHDWRNTVKDHTN
+1720 EHDWRNTVKDHTT
-1733 KISDIQRQIDAL
+1733 KISDIQRQIDSM
-1745 AGDTSAAANA
+1745 AGDTSAAASA

-1821 AVKANAELIHTTLLE
+1821 AVKANAELIHATLLE

-1865 EFDNATSSYISQ
+1865 EFDNATSNYISQ

-1968 RDGGNGTKMQ
+1968 RDGGKGTKMQ

-2128 MHAQDGRLTYLTKGS
+2128 MHAQGGKLTYLTKGS
-2143 AVIPNPLVDNIME
+2143 TVIPHDISENLIELGKVDPQM
-2156 WGKIDPR
+2156 WM
-2163 TWIDKNRPNTIPA
+2163 DKNRPNTIPA